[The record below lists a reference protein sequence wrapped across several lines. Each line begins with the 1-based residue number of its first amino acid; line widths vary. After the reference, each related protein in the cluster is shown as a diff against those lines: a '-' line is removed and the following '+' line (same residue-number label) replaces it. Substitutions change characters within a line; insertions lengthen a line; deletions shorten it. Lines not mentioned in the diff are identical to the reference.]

1 MNQSFYRPFI
11 HKTYKRFKE
20 IPNSKKNA
28 SYFTLTLSLLS
39 LTFFGL
45 FAIRPTLITAIS
57 LIKGVQDLKK
67 INNDYQN
74 KIANVIRSQTEY
86 DKIRTTLPLMDLAL
100 PNNASFPKVALALEK
115 FAQRENFT
123 INQLQIDNTSV
134 STLSASPKVV
144 SFGFNLV
151 GTGTYSQISS
161 FLSHLINWKRI
172 INIESLDFIKEAGT
186 SGNLKLSIKGTTYY
200 EP

>member
-1 MNQSFYRPFI
+1 MNQSYYYPFI
-11 HKTYKRFKE
+11 HRTFRRFKE
-20 IPNSKKNA
+20 LPNSKRSA

-74 KIANVIRSQTEY
+74 KIANVWAAQTKLTNIRNS
-86 DKIRTTLPLMDLAL
+86 IPLMDVAL
-100 PNNASFPKVALALEK
+100 PNNASFSKLTIALEK

-134 STLSASPKVV
+134 STLSASPKV
-144 SFGFNLV
+144 SSYGFNLV

-161 FLSHLINWKRI
+161 FLSHLVNWKRI
-172 INIESLDFIKEAGT
+172 IRIESLDFIKEAGT
-186 SGNLKLSIKGTTYY
+186 SGSLKLSIKGITYY